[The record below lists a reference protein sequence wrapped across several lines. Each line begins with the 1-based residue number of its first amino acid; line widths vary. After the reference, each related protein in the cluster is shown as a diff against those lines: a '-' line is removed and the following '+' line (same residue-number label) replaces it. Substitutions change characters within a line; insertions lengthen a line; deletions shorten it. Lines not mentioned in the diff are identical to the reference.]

1 LLLVY
6 RGSLRGVVGRFSGR
20 LNLRQTEIQNLR
32 VPALGDEE
40 VCRLDV
46 AVDDSGRV
54 RRVHRVRNLNPDRQH
69 RLQFK
74 WRATDAVL
82 QRIPSRY
89 SITRND

>member
-1 LLLVY
+1 
-6 RGSLRGVVGRFSGR
+6 
-20 LNLRQTEIQNLR
+20 
-32 VPALGDEE
+32 
-40 VCRLDV
+40 
-46 AVDDSGRV
+46 VDDSGRV